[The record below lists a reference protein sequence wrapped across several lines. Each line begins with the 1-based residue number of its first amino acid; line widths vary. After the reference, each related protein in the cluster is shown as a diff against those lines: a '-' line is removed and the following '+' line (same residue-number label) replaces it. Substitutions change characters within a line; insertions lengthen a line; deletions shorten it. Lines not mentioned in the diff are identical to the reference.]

1 MSMTVVRAGW
11 VTWHLNS
18 FPWSALFRLSR
29 KLDTVFPAPNK
40 KYLFTSFTKLSIHY
54 LPCYINYILGIFTNM
69 KTIHSCF
76 AGDEIMIG
84 KCAVKKLI
92 ETKM

>member
-18 FPWSALFRLSR
+18 FPWSALFRLNR

-40 KYLFTSFTKLSIHY
+40 NISRYLFYEIVYTLFARSYELHVYSWNIEHK
-54 LPCYINYILGIFTNM
+54 TNLL
-69 KTIHSCF
+69 
-76 AGDEIMIG
+76 DEIMIG
-84 KCAVKKLI
+84 K
-92 ETKM
+92 